1 MARALVRATQQDKK
15 LQTSVWSFFCLRFTL
30 HDDLLAQGYAC
41 LQCKLNFNKNM
52 NKDNRTQTA
61 WKEEELTALAVRA
74 FKGLDLPHSDA
85 IEVVRILVQADLF
98 GLSTHGLSRIESY
111 GERLLVNGIN
121 ARPNITVESPALALR
136 LVDGDNGVG
145 PLVGMRTLYAA
156 MDAASQCG
164 IGMAFARGSN
174 HFGPISPYSMI
185 AAEHGYAS
193 IIGSNATT
201 TIAPWGGSDARLGN
215 SPLGFGVPNPGGK
228 PFLLDMA
235 MSVVARAKIRN
246 AFKRGENIPD
256 TWATDRT
263 GVPTKDPQAA
273 LEGFLLPI
281 GGHKGYGL
289 ALLVDMFA
297 GLLSNAAYLTHVK
310 SWVDAPDEP
319 QNLGHFFILI
329 DTKKLGSSEW
339 LTARMTDF
347 ANILHDSPPADTS
360 HPVIVP
366 GEIELKKMEQ
376 QKETGILLD
385 PAVLELLHHH
395 AKGVPYA

>member
-1 MARALVRATQQDKK
+1 
-15 LQTSVWSFFCLRFTL
+15 
-30 HDDLLAQGYAC
+30 
-41 LQCKLNFNKNM
+41 M

-74 FKGLDLPHSDA
+74 FEGLGLPHSDA
-85 IEVVRILVQADLF
+85 AEVVRILVQADLF
-98 GLSTHGLSRIESY
+98 GLSTYGLSRIESY
-111 GERLLVNGIN
+111 GERLLVKGIN
-121 ARPNITVESPALALR
+121 ARPNITVQSPALALR

-246 AFKRGENIPD
+246 AFKRGESIPD
-256 TWATDRT
+256 TWATDRA
-263 GVPTKDPQAA
+263 GVPTSDPQAA

-329 DTKKLGSSEW
+329 DTKKLGSPEW
-339 LTARMTDF
+339 LAARMNDF
-347 ANILHDSPPADTS
+347 ANILHDSPAADAS

-395 AKGVPYA
+395 AKGVPHA